1 MSKLISILNLI
12 AIVIVIYWNYYTA
25 AYGYNGNDVG
35 SMSDK
40 FGNLFTPAG
49 YAFSIWGLIFLS
61 LIALSGYMLKTV
73 WTDNKENKWIPKI
86 GWSLLVAYI
95 GTGVWTW
102 AWLSELT
109 GLSVLI
115 MISILIA
122 LLYTLHQVIQLPVH
136 RWLVRFPIAIYSGWI
151 SVAIIANISAHL
163 SRSDWHPLLSEINW
177 TLLMIIVAT
186 VINIYVVRWK
196 GVKAYG
202 TVGAWALLAI
212 SLRHWDLI
220 PSIQWTALACFA
232 AIVLTIIRTLI
243 PNHKSI

>member
-12 AIVIVIYWNYYTA
+12 AIVMVIYWNYYTA

-136 RWLVRFPIAIYSGWI
+136 RWWVRFPIAIYTGWI

-202 TVGAWALLAI
+202 AVGAWALLAI